1 MNREELSLLKKWF
14 ADYCASF
21 TTSVREDQENIAV
34 KQHHTEEVCKN
45 TLVIGRSLGLNEENQ
60 LIAEA
65 IGLLHDVGR
74 FPQYQRHKTFDDSIS
89 VNHATLGA
97 QVILEKNVLRTL
109 PKDQRDLIV
118 HAVTLHNVYSLPG
131 KLDDRTILFVKQ
143 IRDADKLDI
152 WRVFVDYFN
161 RDHGSRATAVGLGL
175 PDLPDYS
182 PGILACL
189 ARGEL
194 ANKSDL
200 RTLNDFKLLQLTWL
214 YDLNF
219 VSSLQVVL
227 ERGYIDKLARVLPD
241 VREINDAVDFART
254 YVNNRLTRAQNT
266 LIRGENQN

>member
-1 MNREELSLLKKWF
+1 MNQEELASLKKWF

-21 TTSVREDQENIAV
+21 TTVVQEDQKNITV
-34 KQHHTEEVCKN
+34 KQRHTEEVCKN
-45 TLVIGRSLGLNEENQ
+45 ALRIGRSLGLNEEN
-60 LIAEA
+60 LLLAEA

-97 QVILEKNVLRTL
+97 QVILEKNVLQTL

-118 HAVTLHNVYSLPG
+118 HAVTLHNVYSLPE
-131 KLDDRTILFVKQ
+131 KLDDRTTLFVKQ

-161 RDHGSRATAVGLGL
+161 QDHDGRATAVGLGL
-175 PDLPDYS
+175 PDVPDYS

-194 ANKSDL
+194 ANKSGL

-219 VSSLQVVL
+219 VPSFQIVL
-227 ERGYIDKLARVLPD
+227 EQGYIDKLARVLPD
-241 VREINDAVDFART
+241 VREINDAVDFARA
-254 YVNNRLTRAQNT
+254 YVDRRLTSVH
-266 LIRGENQN
+266 

>member
-1 MNREELSLLKKWF
+1 MNQDELTLLKKWF

-21 TTSVREDQENIAV
+21 ATAAPEDQKNITV
-34 KQHHTEEVCKN
+34 KQRHTEEVCKN
-45 TLVIGRSLGLNEENQ
+45 ALRIGCSLDLNEEN
-60 LIAEA
+60 LLLAET

-74 FPQYQRHKTFDDSIS
+74 FPQYQQYRTFDDSIS

-118 HAVTLHNVYSLPG
+118 HAVTLHNVYSLPE
-131 KLDDRTILFVKQ
+131 KLDDRTTLFVKQ

-161 RDHGSRATAVGLGL
+161 QAHDGRATAVGLGL
-175 PDLPDYS
+175 SDVPDYS
-182 PGILACL
+182 PVILACL

-194 ANKSDL
+194 AKKSDL
-200 RTLNDFKLLQLTWL
+200 RTLNDLKLLQLTWL

-219 VSSLQVVL
+219 AASLQIVL

-241 VREINDAVDFART
+241 VREINDALDFTRVYVDK
-254 YVNNRLTRAQNT
+254 RLKRHF
-266 LIRGENQN
+266 